1 MEHIKKIFVSI
12 QFNENEIELGELVSN
27 DRNIYFKYYTDF
39 ISKGIEISPLKLKL
53 NNEIN
58 KADAMPFNGLFGV
71 FADSLPDGWG
81 TLLLDR
87 ALTAKGIDVSDIT
100 MLDRLAFVGSNG
112 AGALIY
118 KPEINDEKS
127 KKFEFELD
135 GIAKAANQIIT
146 GTATEILDELYILG
160 GSSGGARPKI
170 LVGYNAQTEHIIG
183 TEKNLPSGYEH
194 WLIKFPSSADRPDI
208 ANIEYAYY
216 KMALDAGIEM
226 SESKLFKGQSGQVY
240 FGTKRFDRIGNNR
253 LHMHSAAGI
262 MHDNFRLSNLDYGNI
277 MDCAFRLER
286 DVRAYEK
293 ILRLAAFNIFA
304 HNRDDHSKNI
314 SFLMDENGNWKIAPA
329 YDLTFSSS
337 SHGMHS
343 TMVSGES
350 ANPTK
355 QHLLELANYF
365 KIKNASNIIDQVQEV
380 IYNWKVYANQYNVSF
395 DSKNRIKKIIGKNS

>member
-1 MEHIKKIFVSI
+1 
-12 QFNENEIELGELVSN
+12 
-27 DRNIYFKYYTDF
+27 
-39 ISKGIEISPLKLKL
+39 
-53 NNEIN
+53 
-58 KADAMPFNGLFGV
+58 
-71 FADSLPDGWG
+71 
-81 TLLLDR
+81 
-87 ALTAKGIDVSDIT
+87 
-100 MLDRLAFVGSNG
+100 
-112 AGALIY
+112 
-118 KPEINDEKS
+118 
-127 KKFEFELD
+127 
-135 GIAKAANQIIT
+135 
-146 GTATEILDELYILG
+146 
-160 GSSGGARPKI
+160 
-170 LVGYNAQTEHIIG
+170 
-183 TEKNLPSGYEH
+183 
-194 WLIKFPSSADRPDI
+194 
-208 ANIEYAYY
+208 
-216 KMALDAGIEM
+216 
-226 SESKLFKGQSGQVY
+226 
-240 FGTKRFDRIGNNR
+240 
-253 LHMHSAAGI
+253 MHSAAGM

-314 SFLMDENGNWKIAPA
+314 SFLMDENGKWKIAPA

-395 DSKNRIKKIIGKNS
+395 ESKNRIKNL

>member
-170 LVGYNAQTEHIIG
+170 LVGYNAQTEHIIRP
-183 TEKNLPSGYEH
+183 EKNLPSGYEH

-253 LHMHSAAGI
+253 LHMHSAAGM

-314 SFLMDENGNWKIAPA
+314 SFLMDENGKWKIAPA